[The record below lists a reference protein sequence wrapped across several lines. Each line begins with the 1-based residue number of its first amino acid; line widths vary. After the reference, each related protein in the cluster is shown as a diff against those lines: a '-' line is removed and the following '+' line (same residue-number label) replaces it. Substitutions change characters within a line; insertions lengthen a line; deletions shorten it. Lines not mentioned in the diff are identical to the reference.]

1 MIEETKAVTEVA
13 KTTGK
18 AIDASREFGGW
29 FSKFVEYPAEQASG
43 IVGDSLKYIRM
54 KRQVAYQDKV
64 NKIMKARGLK
74 VPTQPI
80 PLKIAMPLLQAATI
94 EDDDNLQELWANL
107 LVNAADKNS
116 GVEVKR
122 VFISILQDLMY
133 FDAQILDKIY
143 SVSLGINDHVWTY
156 GLPENIQTFE
166 PEAYQ
171 KGDVKRLLPND
182 DVALSLE
189 ILSRLGLL
197 EPLSFMDGGGPI
209 KGVHQ
214 TVLGH
219 KFYDACTDKNK
230 V

>member
-1 MIEETKAVTEVA
+1 MTEELKAATEIA

-18 AIDASREFGGW
+18 AIDAIRDFGGW
-29 FSKFVEYPAEQASG
+29 FSQFVEYPAEQASG
-43 IVGDSLKYIRM
+43 IIGDTLKYIHWKIQVAFQNRVGRRM
-54 KRQVAYQDKV
+54 KD
-64 NKIMKARGLK
+64 RGLV

-80 PLKIAMPLLQAATI
+80 PLKIAIPLVQAATI

-107 LVNAADKNS
+107 LVNSADKDS

-122 VFISILQDLMY
+122 IFISILQDLTY

-143 SVSLGINDHVWTY
+143 SVSLGRNDNVWTY
-156 GLPENIQTFE
+156 GLPDKIQTFE
-166 PEAYQ
+166 PEAYK
-171 KGDVKRLLPND
+171 KGDVERLLPNE

-189 ILSRLGLL
+189 VLNRLGLI
-197 EPLSFMDGGGPI
+197 EPLAFIEGGGPI